1 MKTIIFLLLV
11 SALSIQASELTI
23 YTSRKEHLIK
33 PILDLYTK
41 ETGVKFKYTTNKDGA
56 LIERLKAEGS
66 STPADL
72 LFTVDGGNLW
82 FASTQNLLE
91 PISSKTLEENI
102 PSNFKDPKNQWFGLS
117 LRARTIV
124 YSTKR
129 VKESELSTYQDLA
142 DKKWKGRL
150 CLRTSKKVYNQSLVA
165 ELIDTLG
172 KEEAKRVVAGW
183 VANNVE
189 IFSNDTAA
197 IKAIIAGQC
206 DVTIVNT
213 YYFGRLLKEN
223 KDLPVKIF
231 WPNQKTKLGVHI
243 NVSGAGVLKYSKHKK
258 EATKFLEWLSSGKAQ
273 ELFAS
278 VNMEYPANPNV
289 NLDPLVKSWG
299 SFKSDKEFNLSKAGM
314 LQKDAIK
321 LMHEVHYK

>member
-1 MKTIIFLLLV
+1 MKYLIPFLVLFSSV
-11 SALSIQASELTI
+11 ASAKTLTI

-56 LIERLKAEGS
+56 LIQRLKAEGS

-82 FASTQNLLE
+82 YASTQNLLE
-91 PISSKTLEENI
+91 PINSKVLETNI
-102 PSNFKDPKNQWFGLS
+102 PKNFKDPRNLWFAFS

-124 YSTKR
+124 YNPKN
-129 VKESELSTYQDLA
+129 VKKGELSTYQDLA
-142 DKKWKGRL
+142 SSKWKGRL

-172 KEEAKRVVAGW
+172 RDKAKKVVAGW
-183 VANNVE
+183 VKNTVD
-189 IFSNDTAA
+189 IFSNDTSA
-197 IKAIIAGQC
+197 IKGVIAGQC
-206 DVTIVNT
+206 DAAIVNT
-213 YYFGRLLKEN
+213 YYFGRLLK
-223 KDLPVKIF
+223 KDPKIPVKIF
-231 WPNQKTKLGVHI
+231 WPNQNEKLGVHV
-243 NVSGAGVLKYSKHKK
+243 NVSGAGLLKHSKNKK
-258 EATKFLEWLSSGKAQ
+258 AAKKFLEWLSKGDAQ
-273 ELFAS
+273 ALFAS
-278 VNMEYPANPNV
+278 LNLEYPANPKVNV
-289 NLDPLVKSWG
+289 DPLVKSWG
-299 SFKSDKEFNLSKAGM
+299 TFKHNESFNLSKAGM